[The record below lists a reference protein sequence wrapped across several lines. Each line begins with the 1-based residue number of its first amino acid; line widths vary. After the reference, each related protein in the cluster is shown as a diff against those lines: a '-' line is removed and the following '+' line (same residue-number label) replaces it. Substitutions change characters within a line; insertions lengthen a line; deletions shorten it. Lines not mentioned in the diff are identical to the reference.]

1 MRIGWE
7 LIYSRALRVII
18 VFLSLP
24 LIVSCEKTVDPN
36 LDYRGERTSLEEY
49 LNGKLNLMTWDEA
62 IMTWGQPGST
72 FQGDEVFLATWGG
85 EKSGGFIFPVNKAIF
100 IAPIESGWQLRLA
113 FNKKTRTLA
122 SWQYNKW

>member
-1 MRIGWE
+1 MLLERRLCIT
-7 LIYSRALRVII
+7 RALRIAI
-18 VFLSLP
+18 LSFLLP
-24 LIVSCEKTVDPN
+24 LIVSCGNAVDPN
-36 LDYRGERTSLEEY
+36 LDYQGERTSLTEY
-49 LNGKLNLMTWDEA
+49 LNSRLNIMTWDEA

-72 FQGDEVFLATWGG
+72 FEGDEVFLATWGG
-85 EKSGGFIFPVNKAIF
+85 EKSGGVIFPINKTIF